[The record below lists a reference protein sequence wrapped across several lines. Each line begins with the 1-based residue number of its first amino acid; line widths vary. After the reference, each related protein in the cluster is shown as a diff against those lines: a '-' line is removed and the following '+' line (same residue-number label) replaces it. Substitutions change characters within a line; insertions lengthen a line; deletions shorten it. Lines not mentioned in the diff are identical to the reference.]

1 MTTFQAIVY
10 AIIHGASQF
19 LPISTQAHHLLIPYL
34 LGWQPPTG
42 ALLGAFSLGS
52 FLALLIYFRHD
63 WASMIS
69 CLLQVILFRKKPMT
83 LDERLPLFLGI
94 STLPVV
100 MASSYF
106 HHHFQFSQWSPVF
119 TAMVVALGSFPV
131 LLVDS
136 MGRKNKGMFDW
147 NGWDAITIG
156 VIQATAMFPGWDHL
170 TGILVAALFLNYG
183 REPALK
189 YAYFALTP
197 LIFGQTLSLLKGI
210 KFSAPAPMPDLSWL
224 SFIMAIV
231 VSFTASM
238 LVIGGFLKQI
248 QQNGVKQYMV
258 YRWVL
263 ALLICGVYWFRNR
276 SM

>member
-52 FLALLIYFRHD
+52 FLALVVYFRHD

-94 STLPVV
+94 STLPVIL
-100 MASSYF
+100 ASSYF
-106 HHHFQFSQWSPVF
+106 RNQLQFSHWSPSF
-119 TAMVVALGSFPV
+119 TAMTLLLGSLP
-131 LLVDS
+131 LILVDS
-136 MGRKNKGMFDW
+136 IRRKNKGMFDW
-147 NGWDAITIG
+147 NWWDAITIG
-156 VIQATAMFPGWDHL
+156 IIQATAMFPGWDHL

-197 LIFGQTLSLLKGI
+197 LILGQTLSLLKGMS
-210 KFSAPAPMPDLSWL
+210 FSSPAPMADLSWL
-224 SFIMAIV
+224 SFTVAII

-248 QQNGVKQYMV
+248 QQNGIKQYMI

-263 ALLICGVYWFRNR
+263 ALVACSIYWFRNR
-276 SM
+276 GI